1 MKRTLAT
8 LAVLV
13 ATSSAF
19 ACPMCKDSVPN
30 KENAPTLLD
39 SSANESRNISGGINT
54 SIFVMLGGLLGV
66 LGIVSTVIIK
76 GIKTT
81 PHK

>member
-30 KENAPTLLD
+30 KENASTLLD